1 MIVIE
6 YSRRPNEARRN
17 WPKVA
22 PVDREQALGR
32 RAKVFL
38 DLVEVDGLLA
48 CALRRLEAMNI
59 GRAGSGIQADRR
71 KIAKLLAEMQD
82 EAYRELDAAVTRKQS
97 R

>member
-6 YSRRPNEARRN
+6 YSRRPNEARRTL
-17 WPKVA
+17 PKVA

-59 GRAGSGIQADRR
+59 GRAGAGIQADRR

-82 EAYRELDAAVTRKQS
+82 EAYRELDVAVTRKQS